1 MFSTSEQFANNLK
14 KSISNKEYWNYK
26 SFNLGEYIDDINKDS
41 YGRYTLGVMLKLA
54 PLKDEYIRANYNSW
68 IIITN
73 YRLILNNTSG
83 LTSVPLDKI
92 IKYSDYKTPKSS
104 ILEKLEKDIDDYEMV
119 FEDSDK
125 NIIYLENDYCA
136 EWISS
141 EYVTSSI
148 SLGEIN
154 DLNTEENLSIYLTSK
169 RVEKKY
175 NDYKAIEFEELFSK
189 LNSLAGDSS
198 KSTTSINTNNSD
210 MLLNYFD
217 SEMWNRIKKGKFNN
231 KIKVILDQVSEG
243 KLSYLEEKML
253 EEKEKNIESK
263 DSKLLISLNDF
274 LNSSVYKFVEATEKF
289 LKSEFS
295 NSFEKEINII
305 SKKIFKK
312 KYNESISMFGLALA
326 FEKSKQSMMID
337 SFISGLKIGALGSI
351 IGGKNKA
358 LRTVVQ
364 AGGFGIEMKHVHNK
378 LKAYRKI
385 DQFIDSINLNF
396 LLLENLNKKYNLSLN
411 DDNGINLSDFF
422 ENNLDDKILKLPL
435 TISKMSK
442 YRSVGIIDGFD
453 KSYFPSKN
461 KNFIIRFYNFL
472 GNIKKKKSSLL
483 SWISIIFYATIGWF
497 LPFYFESPLLF
508 FTLTPIALYLIP
520 FSKYSPLSVKF

>member
-1 MFSTSEQFANNLK
+1 MFSTTQQFANNLK
-14 KSISNKEYWNYK
+14 KSIINKEYWNYK
-26 SFNLGEYIDDINKDS
+26 SFSFGEYIDDINKDG
-41 YGRYTLGVMLKLA
+41 YGRYTLETLLKLA
-54 PLKDEYIRANYNSW
+54 PLNDEYIRVNYNSW
-68 IIITN
+68 IIVTN

-92 IKYSDYKTPKSS
+92 IKYGKYKTPKSS
-104 ILEKLEKDIDDYEMV
+104 LHQKIEKNTDDYQMV
-119 FEDSDK
+119 YEDLDQ
-125 NIIYLENDYCA
+125 NIIYLKYSYCSK
-136 EWISS
+136 WISD

-154 DLNTEENLSIYLTSK
+154 DLSREENLSIYLTSK

-175 NDYKAIEFEELFSK
+175 NDFKAIEFEELFSK
-189 LNSLAGDSS
+189 LNSLTGDSS
-198 KSTTSINTNNSD
+198 KSTTNINIHNSD

-217 SEMWNRIKKGKFNN
+217 NEIWNRIKKAKFNN
-231 KIKVILDQVSEG
+231 KIKVILDQVSQG
-243 KLSYLEEKML
+243 NLSYLEEKML
-253 EEKEKNIESK
+253 EEKEKNIDSK

-274 LNSSVYKFVEATEKF
+274 LKSSVYKFVEAAEKI

-305 SKKIFKK
+305 SKKIFKL
-312 KYNESISMFGLALA
+312 KYNECISTFGLALA
-326 FEKSKQSMMID
+326 FEKSKQSMMVD
-337 SFISGLKIGALGSI
+337 SLIAGLKIGALGTI

-358 LRTVVQ
+358 LRNVVQ
-364 AGGFGIEMKHVHNK
+364 AGGMAIEMKNIHNK
-378 LKAYRKI
+378 LKEYRKI

-411 DDNGINLSDFF
+411 NESGINLSDFF
-422 ENNLDDKILKLPL
+422 ENNLDDKILRLPL
-435 TISKMSK
+435 TISRMSK
-442 YRSVGIIDGFD
+442 YKSTSIIDGFD

-461 KNFIIRFYNFL
+461 KNFILRFYNFL

-483 SWISIIFYATIGWF
+483 SWISIIFYGTIGWF

-508 FTLTPIALYLIP
+508 FTLTPLTLYFIP